1 MIGIV
6 AIIIG
11 LIFYMTGT
19 NIIGGGVV
27 LGVGTIL
34 IGLGIYYLGYEHN
47 WW

>member
-1 MIGIV
+1 MVDWRVPLVIGIV

-27 LGVGTIL
+27 LGG
-34 IGLGIYYLGYEHN
+34 
-47 WW
+47 

>member
-1 MIGIV
+1 VIGIV

-19 NIIGGGVV
+19 NIIGGVV